1 MDIEV
6 LSKKTLTDLK
16 AIAKIAGIKGVSTMR
31 KEELLSLLISMN
43 EEAVSPKPVNRAAEQ
58 PEPVQQKEKKKR
70 GRKPKPKQET
80 VNAEE
85 PTKASVTEPEETS
98 LIPETVEE
106 EPEENE
112 DELIAVITAAI
123 ACMMEEGTTFT
134 VRHVKRVST
143 APAWQKAGREEQI
156 YSH

>member
-1 MDIEV
+1 MTTQPLNLGNSLLVTLIGMIIVFFGLTILIFLIKALVRLTEN
-6 LSKKTLTDLK
+6 LGRKKTPVRTVTPPP
-16 AIAKIAGIKGVSTMR
+16 APAPAPV
-31 KEELLSLLISMN
+31 
-43 EEAVSPKPVNRAAEQ
+43 AVV
-58 PEPVQQKEKKKR
+58 
-70 GRKPKPKQET
+70 
-80 VNAEE
+80 
-85 PTKASVTEPEETS
+85 
-98 LIPETVEE
+98 